1 MPRAKPSKREKH
13 AAALSAAEE
22 FAVGKFTAGLKPC
35 LGRLRRTAEQVQELL
50 GRWEQVAEGTPG
62 LLGGNLL
69 ALVNEEMLGRQLE
82 LLSEEAAQCRR
93 EPGAL
98 ADHADFFGGLLGEYA
113 ALLSVLAGIELE
125 PESPL
130 ARDWEKVSEEL
141 LQHGAEIQ
149 ERAEELEL
157 ELEDA
162 EEPPGSSAAA
172 SGAPAGLR
180 PASRAFLREIWQK
193 TQAEMPLGDEP
204 GRLARVML
212 EHPEYSAAWESESSA
227 SEQDYTIGG
236 VNPFVHVTM
245 HVAVERQIDAD
256 DPPETAATLARLTAA
271 GLDRHEAVHRI
282 ANVLAE
288 QIWRM
293 QRDQRSFDRAAYLR
307 ALNQLK
313 P

>member
-1 MPRAKPSKREKH
+1 MPRAKPSKPKKH
-13 AAALSAAEE
+13 APGLSVAEE
-22 FAVGKFTAGLKPC
+22 FAVRKFTAELKPC
-35 LGRLRRTAEQVQELL
+35 LGRLRHTSAQVQELL
-50 GRWEQVAEGTPG
+50 GRWEQVAEGAPG

-69 ALVNEEMLGRQLE
+69 ALVNEEVLGRQLE
-82 LLSEEAAQCRR
+82 QLSEEAAQCRR

-149 ERAEELEL
+149 KRAEELDL
-157 ELEDA
+157 ELEEA
-162 EEPPGSSAAA
+162 EEPAGSSAPH
-172 SGAPAGLR
+172 SGAPVGPR

-193 TQAEMPLGDEP
+193 AQAEVPLGDEP
-204 GRLARVML
+204 GRLARVMQ

-245 HVAVERQIDAD
+245 HVAVERQIDGD
-256 DPPETAATLARLTAA
+256 DPPETVATLARLTAA

-282 ANVLAE
+282 ANVLTE
-288 QIWRM
+288 QIWLMHRE
-293 QRDQRSFDRAAYLR
+293 QRAFDRAAYLR
-307 ALNQLK
+307 ALQNLH
-313 P
+313 